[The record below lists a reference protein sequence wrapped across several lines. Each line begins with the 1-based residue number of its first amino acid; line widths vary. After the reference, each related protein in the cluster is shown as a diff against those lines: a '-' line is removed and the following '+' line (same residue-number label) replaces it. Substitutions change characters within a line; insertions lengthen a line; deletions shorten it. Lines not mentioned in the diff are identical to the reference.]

1 MILKKKLRNISIIVN
16 NIINPYIAINLY
28 VFLFLFT
35 NMADSNAG
43 NTPNIILRILLADML
58 VTTMAK

>member
-1 MILKKKLRNISIIVN
+1 MILKKKLRNTSIIIN

-35 NMADSNAG
+35 NMADNNAG
-43 NTPNIILRILLADML
+43 NTPNIILRIILADMP